1 MFITFEGIEGTGK
14 TTQIKRLV
22 AWLTS
27 ERNRTVTVTREPGG
41 SRLGTELRRILL
53 SMESHD
59 LTGTSEL
66 FLYLADRAQ
75 HVATVIRP
83 ALDEGK
89 TVVCDRFADSTV
101 VYQGYGRGLDPRL
114 LHTFNNAAVDG
125 TWPDLTI
132 LLDIE
137 PALGLNRALTRN
149 VRENKVKAEGRFE
162 AEDLEFHTR
171 VREGYLTWAALH
183 PERFAI
189 VDATPGPDEVF
200 TAVRAAVEARIPRI
214 EKQSSSR

>member
-27 ERNRTVTVTREPGG
+27 ERGRTVTVTREPGG

-53 SMESHD
+53 SMESRD

-83 ALDEGK
+83 ALGEGK
-89 TVVCDRFADSTV
+89 V
-101 VYQGYGRGLDPRL
+101 G
-114 LHTFNNAAVDG
+114 
-125 TWPDLTI
+125 
-132 LLDIE
+132 
-137 PALGLNRALTRN
+137 
-149 VRENKVKAEGRFE
+149 
-162 AEDLEFHTR
+162 
-171 VREGYLTWAALH
+171 
-183 PERFAI
+183 
-189 VDATPGPDEVF
+189 
-200 TAVRAAVEARIPRI
+200 
-214 EKQSSSR
+214 